1 MKKTRSQQF
10 IELFRYWCGRLKLD
24 KNIPVIKD
32 NRYDC
37 YACVEHSRRHQKKV
51 LKYNTKKLARW
62 NEAFLVCG
70 VFHEIAHLKE
80 KMPYRTNQEKIA
92 CESRA
97 ERFALNML
105 KKHYP
110 KLYRENIRYGKDSLR
125 DTRWHKNDQL
135 NYAVL
140 KRIREYNPKIK

>member
-1 MKKTRSQQF
+1 MKKTKGQQF

-24 KNIPVIKD
+24 EDIPIIKD

-37 YACVEHSRRHQKKV
+37 PVCVEHSRIRRKKV
-51 LKYNTKKLARW
+51 LKYNAKKLARW

-70 VFHEIAHLKE
+70 VFHEIAHLQE
-80 KMPYRTNQEKIA
+80 SMPYRTKREKVD
-92 CESRA
+92 CEYRA

-105 KKHYP
+105 KKYYP
-110 KLYRENIRYGKDSLR
+110 KLYRENVRYGRDSLR
-125 DTRWHKNDQL
+125 YKRWHIEDCL

-140 KRIREYNPKIK
+140 RRIREYNL